1 TKSDDPAVRAVVAP
15 ALLAAGGEK
24 AVPLVEHMAL
34 KDRDATVGK
43 AATQAL
49 GRVKTPGGLAALAR
63 IYERSAAQRQ
73 TAGIA
78 IVGWGGDAAADTLAR
93 LAFEAPPDAR
103 RGAVALL
110 FSLGRN
116 RDDPRLVS
124 IRTTHPDLS
133 VREFAEEGFDL
144 GTEHH

>member
-1 TKSDDPAVRAVVAP
+1 
-15 ALLAAGGEK
+15 
-24 AVPLVEHMAL
+24 LVEHMAL
-34 KDRDATVGK
+34 KDRDATVAK
-43 AATQAL
+43 AATEAL

-73 TAGIA
+73 TAGTV
-78 IVGWGGDAAADTLAR
+78 IVGWGGDAAAETLAR
-93 LAFEAPPDAR
+93 LAFEAPPNAQ

-110 FSLGRN
+110 SPLGRN
-116 RDDPRLVS
+116 RDDPHLVR
-124 IRTTHPDLS
+124 IRTTHPDPS